1 MDKIRIENLE
11 IFAKHG
17 VFPEENFLGQKF
29 VLSAVLH
36 TDTRKAGLTDE
47 LSYSVHYG
55 EVSHL
60 IKKVVEE
67 NTWKL
72 LETVAEATAKA
83 ILLSYP
89 MVSQV
94 DLTIKKSLKDY
105 NILMDSI
112 RAVFITHD
120 HADHIKAVGNL
131 GEKMNIPVYTTA
143 RIHAGINRS
152 YCMTEKLSS
161 SVRYLEKQ
169 EPMTLED
176 FHIESFEVPHD
187 GTDNVGYCI
196 EIDGKVFSFLTD
208 LGEITPTAA
217 HYISKAHYLILE
229 ANYDE
234 EMLKMGPYPQY
245 LKERIASKT
254 GHMSN
259 SDTAEFLAENI
270 TEHLRYIWLCHLSK
284 DNNHPELAYKT
295 VEWKLKNKGVIVGK
309 DVQLLAL
316 KRNTPS
322 ELYVFE

>member
-94 DLTIKKSLKDY
+94 DLTIKKPWAPIGLPLDTVSVEISRGWHTAYIALGSNMGDKEKY
-105 NILMDSI
+105 LIE
-112 RAVFITHD
+112 AV
-120 HADHIKAVGNL
+120 
-131 GEKMNIPVYTTA
+131 
-143 RIHAGINRS
+143 
-152 YCMTEKLSS
+152 EKLQQTSDCQVLKVS
-161 SVRYLEKQ
+161 
-169 EPMTLED
+169 D
-176 FHIESFEVPHD
+176 FLVTAPYGGVEQD
-187 GTDNVGYCI
+187 D
-196 EIDGKVFSFLTD
+196 FLN
-208 LGEITPTAA
+208 GA
-217 HYISKAHYLILE
+217 
-229 ANYDE
+229 
-234 EMLKMGPYPQY
+234 
-245 LKERIASKT
+245 
-254 GHMSN
+254 
-259 SDTAEFLAENI
+259 
-270 TEHLRYIWLCHLSK
+270 
-284 DNNHPELAYKT
+284 
-295 VEWKLKNKGVIVGK
+295 
-309 DVQLLAL
+309 LAL
-316 KRNTPS
+316 KTLLTPQ
-322 ELYVFE
+322 ELLERLHEIEQEAHRERLIHWGPRTLDLDLLFYDNEVFDTERLIVPHPEICGRAFVLEPMAEIAPGFHHPTNGKTMKELLAQLQSAEGSK

>member
-94 DLTIKKSLKDY
+94 DLTIKKPWAPIGLPIETVSVE
-105 NILMDSI
+105 IS
-112 RAVFITHD
+112 RSWH
-120 HADHIKAVGNL
+120 KAYLSVGSNM
-131 GEKMNIPVYTTA
+131 GDK
-143 RIHAGINRS
+143 
-152 YCMTEKLSS
+152 
-161 SVRYLEKQ
+161 
-169 EPMTLED
+169 
-176 FHIESFEVPHD
+176 
-187 GTDNVGYCI
+187 
-196 EIDGKVFSFLTD
+196 
-208 LGEITPTAA
+208 
-217 HYISKAHYLILE
+217 E
-229 ANYDE
+229 A
-234 EMLKMGPYPQY
+234 MLKQGI
-245 LKERIASKT
+245 R
-254 GHMSN
+254 
-259 SDTAEFLAENI
+259 
-270 TEHLRYIWLCHLSK
+270 
-284 DNNHPELAYKT
+284 ELQEQKS
-295 VEWKLKNKGVIVGK
+295 I
-309 DVQLLAL
+309 
-316 KRNTPS
+316 
-322 ELYVFE
+322 

>member
-94 DLTIKKSLKDY
+94 DLTIKKPWAPIGLPLDTVSVEISRGWHTAYIALGSNMGDKEKY
-105 NILMDSI
+105 LNE
-112 RAVFITHD
+112 AV
-120 HADHIKAVGNL
+120 
-131 GEKMNIPVYTTA
+131 
-143 RIHAGINRS
+143 
-152 YCMTEKLSS
+152 EKLQQTSDCQVLKVS
-161 SVRYLEKQ
+161 
-169 EPMTLED
+169 D
-176 FHIESFEVPHD
+176 FLVTAPYGGVEQD
-187 GTDNVGYCI
+187 D
-196 EIDGKVFSFLTD
+196 FLN
-208 LGEITPTAA
+208 GA
-217 HYISKAHYLILE
+217 
-229 ANYDE
+229 
-234 EMLKMGPYPQY
+234 
-245 LKERIASKT
+245 
-254 GHMSN
+254 
-259 SDTAEFLAENI
+259 
-270 TEHLRYIWLCHLSK
+270 
-284 DNNHPELAYKT
+284 
-295 VEWKLKNKGVIVGK
+295 
-309 DVQLLAL
+309 LAL
-316 KRNTPS
+316 KTLLTPQ
-322 ELYVFE
+322 ELLERLHEIEQEAHRERLIHWGPRTLDLDILLYDDLVLDTPDLIIPHVEMHLRDFVLIPLAQIAPWKRHPVLGLTVSQMLADLQAKRES

>member
-94 DLTIKKSLKDY
+94 DLTIKKPWAPIGLPLDTVSVEISRGWHTAYIALGSNMGDKDKY
-105 NILMDSI
+105 LNE
-112 RAVFITHD
+112 AV
-120 HADHIKAVGNL
+120 
-131 GEKMNIPVYTTA
+131 
-143 RIHAGINRS
+143 
-152 YCMTEKLSS
+152 EKLQQTSDCQVLKVS
-161 SVRYLEKQ
+161 
-169 EPMTLED
+169 D
-176 FHIESFEVPHD
+176 FLVTAPYGGVEQD
-187 GTDNVGYCI
+187 D
-196 EIDGKVFSFLTD
+196 FLN
-208 LGEITPTAA
+208 GA
-217 HYISKAHYLILE
+217 
-229 ANYDE
+229 
-234 EMLKMGPYPQY
+234 
-245 LKERIASKT
+245 
-254 GHMSN
+254 
-259 SDTAEFLAENI
+259 
-270 TEHLRYIWLCHLSK
+270 
-284 DNNHPELAYKT
+284 
-295 VEWKLKNKGVIVGK
+295 
-309 DVQLLAL
+309 LAL
-316 KRNTPS
+316 KTLLTPQ
-322 ELYVFE
+322 ELLERLHEIEHEAHRERLIHWGPRTLDLDILLYDDLVLDTPDLIIPHVEMHLRDFVMIPLAPIAPWKRHPVLGLTVSQMLADLQAKQES

>member
-94 DLTIKKSLKDY
+94 DLTIKKPW
-105 NILMDSI
+105 
-112 RAVFITHD
+112 
-120 HADHIKAVGNL
+120 ADRK
-131 GEKMNIPVYTTA
+131 
-143 RIHAGINRS
+143 
-152 YCMTEKLSS
+152 
-161 SVRYLEKQ
+161 SV
-169 EPMTLED
+169 
-176 FHIESFEVPHD
+176 V
-187 GTDNVGYCI
+187 
-196 EIDGKVFSFLTD
+196 
-208 LGEITPTAA
+208 
-217 HYISKAHYLILE
+217 
-229 ANYDE
+229 
-234 EMLKMGPYPQY
+234 
-245 LKERIASKT
+245 
-254 GHMSN
+254 
-259 SDTAEFLAENI
+259 
-270 TEHLRYIWLCHLSK
+270 
-284 DNNHPELAYKT
+284 
-295 VEWKLKNKGVIVGK
+295 
-309 DVQLLAL
+309 
-316 KRNTPS
+316 
-322 ELYVFE
+322 

>member
-94 DLTIKKSLKDY
+94 DLTIKKPWAPIGLPIETVSVE
-105 NILMDSI
+105 IS
-112 RAVFITHD
+112 RSWH
-120 HADHIKAVGNL
+120 KAYLSG
-131 GEKMNIPVYTTA
+131 Y
-143 RIHAGINRS
+143 RIGGDQPR
-152 YCMTEKLSS
+152 
-161 SVRYLEKQ
+161 
-169 EPMTLED
+169 
-176 FHIESFEVPHD
+176 
-187 GTDNVGYCI
+187 
-196 EIDGKVFSFLTD
+196 
-208 LGEITPTAA
+208 
-217 HYISKAHYLILE
+217 
-229 ANYDE
+229 
-234 EMLKMGPYPQY
+234 
-245 LKERIASKT
+245 
-254 GHMSN
+254 
-259 SDTAEFLAENI
+259 
-270 TEHLRYIWLCHLSK
+270 
-284 DNNHPELAYKT
+284 LAYR
-295 VEWKLKNKGVIVGK
+295 LYRARLQYGGQGK
-309 DVQLLAL
+309 IPE
-316 KRNTPS
+316 RGG
-322 ELYVFE
+322 

>member
-94 DLTIKKSLKDY
+94 DLTIKKPWAPSVCLW
-105 NILMDSI
+105 
-112 RAVFITHD
+112 
-120 HADHIKAVGNL
+120 
-131 GEKMNIPVYTTA
+131 IPYRWRSVA
-143 RIHAGINRS
+143 AGIPLISRS
-152 YCMTEKLSS
+152 A
-161 SVRYLEKQ
+161 
-169 EPMTLED
+169 P
-176 FHIESFEVPHD
+176 IW
-187 GTDNVGYCI
+187 GT
-196 EIDGKVFSFLTD
+196 
-208 LGEITPTAA
+208 
-217 HYISKAHYLILE
+217 
-229 ANYDE
+229 
-234 EMLKMGPYPQY
+234 
-245 LKERIASKT
+245 R
-254 GHMSN
+254 
-259 SDTAEFLAENI
+259 
-270 TEHLRYIWLCHLSK
+270 
-284 DNNHPELAYKT
+284 
-295 VEWKLKNKGVIVGK
+295 KN
-309 DVQLLAL
+309 
-316 KRNTPS
+316 T
-322 ELYVFE
+322 